1 MITEISNLEE
11 GQDIIPDEDT
21 TYPLQIS
28 DKPHIVD
35 GYLYRP
41 GTSSFMGKPS
51 SYPVKSYA
59 SGQPTGG
66 AYRKEKEPERRGVE
80 KKYTPHPQNN
90 LKEVLE
96 VVQVVLLV
104 EDPQVKD
111 LQVED
116 MVVVIVIGMM
126 MMMEEGKR

>member
-1 MITEISNLEE
+1 MKHLKQKMSHTGSFVGLVDKKDIMLENVQQTMIIEIFQPRE
-11 GQDIIPDEDT
+11 GQDITPDEDI

-41 GTSSFMGKPS
+41 TTSSFVGKPS

-66 AYRKEKEPERRGVE
+66 AYRKEK
-80 KKYTPHPQNN
+80 T
-90 LKEVLE
+90 
-96 VVQVVLLV
+96 
-104 EDPQVKD
+104 
-111 LQVED
+111 
-116 MVVVIVIGMM
+116 I
-126 MMMEEGKR
+126 